1 MLANL
6 EKGTASADSV
16 ADLVAAAG
24 TDGSEDDNQKIEAF
38 VLSANTNLKKKK
50 DKEKDENNGFI
61 KKHVNKMNKGKL
73 TIAERA
79 E

>member
-1 MLANL
+1 M
-6 EKGTASADSV
+6 

-24 TDGSEDDNQKIEAF
+24 TDGSEDDNSKIEAF
-38 VLSANTNLKKKK
+38 VLSANTKLKQKKVK
-50 DKEKDENNGFI
+50 DNKDENNGFI
-61 KKHVNKMNKGKL
+61 KKHVNKMNKGKM